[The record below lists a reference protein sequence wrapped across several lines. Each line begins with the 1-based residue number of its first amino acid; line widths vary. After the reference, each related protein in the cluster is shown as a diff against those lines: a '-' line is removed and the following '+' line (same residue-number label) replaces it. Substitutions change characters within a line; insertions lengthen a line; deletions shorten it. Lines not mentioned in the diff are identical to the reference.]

1 MDSITKEG
9 KRSRSSQNFLGL
21 FYLSQLDQIPRLWNP
36 DPPFVYMARKTNQT
50 KIVVGAGVPH
60 FFSITEMMMCTG
72 LSRSSI
78 NRQIK
83 AGNIPIVRIGSRILI
98 PYSYLETLQTAAEA
112 AVTIKEDKEE

>member
-1 MDSITKEG
+1 MNS
-9 KRSRSSQNFLGL
+9 
-21 FYLSQLDQIPRLWNP
+21 
-36 DPPFVYMARKTNQT
+36 KTNQT
-50 KIVVGAGVPH
+50 KKVDGAGIPR
-60 FFSITEMMMCTG
+60 FFSIAELMMRTG

-112 AVTIKEDKEE
+112 AVTVQEGKNEQQ